1 MKLTDVAVGETI
13 VYEDRE
19 NHKQATPY
27 KVLATKVPIEWI
39 KDEPDP
45 KHPERRLYT
54 RPHLSPD
61 TVAGLGVTVGLGSG
75 GRPMPVSMK
84 GRNWRDQPRTGVLAM
99 QMGWDDEPVTY
110 EATAIGG
117 RTASFCVLTSGHDF
131 QPYDE
136 FRSWWRSRS
145 DFSLRFADNKDRP
158 GWVAYAYPQPPDEGD
173 GGLAVGSQRNYFG
186 IDEVPLH
193 PKLLK
198 VVFRKRGEPYDD
210 TVERPWLSAPIEKGF
225 VVVVDDDGA
234 EFRIDPIHLVAD
246 PMGRVFESIR
256 QREESRAT
264 SGATERV
271 YDAIVRVAR
280 QVSPDKRNLGV
291 SVSNEYVMMPP
302 AVLEAM
308 LFGHE
313 DVTADVLDGIAEL
326 RDTLADMRA
335 SR

>member
-27 KVLATKVPIEWI
+27 KVLATRVPIEWI

-186 IDEVPLH
+186 IDEVPLLTVTAADLS
-193 PKLLK
+193 PDARWVFDAPFYLLMNLA
-198 VVFRKRGEPYDD
+198 VGGNWPG
-210 TVERPWLSAPIEKGF
+210 RPDASTPDPSTML
-225 VVVVDDDGA
+225 VDW
-234 EFRIDPIHLVAD
+234 
-246 PMGRVFESIR
+246 
-256 QREESRAT
+256 
-264 SGATERV
+264 
-271 YDAIVRVAR
+271 VRVVA
-280 QVSPDKRNLGV
+280 
-291 SVSNEYVMMPP
+291 
-302 AVLEAM
+302 A
-308 LFGHE
+308 
-313 DVTADVLDGIAEL
+313 
-326 RDTLADMRA
+326 
-335 SR
+335 